1 MLPDAQKRITKI
13 AWFIMIRLP
22 ILIFLFSM
30 LVKVYAGSAIAKDFQ
45 RASISEIVEQLK
57 FLSLNIS
64 SKDDLHFEW
73 MNLTFNLEQT
83 PILPKKYY
91 SLLKRFRDHA
101 AHNLQPSS
109 AFRSRLLKILNKH
122 IRGRLPDKS
131 KFMIKFSEENILEN
145 FMERFPRAIRL
156 HPKLLWVVFSS
167 SSDGQQLNTFGG
179 TFTHIEKDSNLIM
192 EPVVEEGT
200 EQLPPELWGVDRIGT
215 KVAWQNGFKGSG
227 VIVAVVDSGVN
238 HNHSAIRD
246 RMWINS
252 LELHG
257 KSGFDDDG
265 NGYVDD
271 IHGYNFFNLNSDS
284 MDYNGHGSHVAGT
297 IAGWEPTINFYGVA
311 PQSRIMAVKT
321 HNSRGLSSRRAVV
334 EGILYAADNGAQVIN
349 CSWSGAPEAANWSQ
363 LLHDAIEYANQKGA
377 LVVAAA
383 GNKGNYNDANPVY
396 PACYQNVI
404 SVAATAYIADNI
416 ASFSNYG
423 IRTVHVAAPGSAIYS
438 IAHEEGHYMR
448 ASGTSMAAPH
458 VSGAAA
464 LIIQKL
470 QENRNRQV
478 TADEVKQLLM
488 DQAIPVPGTENKVAT
503 GIISLENL

>member
-1 MLPDAQKRITKI
+1 M
-13 AWFIMIRLP
+13 
-22 ILIFLFSM
+22 
-30 LVKVYAGSAIAKDFQ
+30 KVPAGIGRAPSSPK
-45 RASISEIVEQLK
+45 ASIPVIIEQLK
-57 FLSLNIS
+57 FLNLNIS
-64 SKDDLHFEW
+64 RKDDLQIEW
-73 MNLTFNLEQT
+73 RNLALHLERT
-83 PILPKKYY
+83 PIFPKKYRL
-91 SLLKRFRDHA
+91 LLKNFRDHA
-101 AHNLQPSS
+101 VKRFEPSS
-109 AFRSRLLKILNKH
+109 KFRSKLLASLDQH
-122 IRGRLPDKS
+122 IKGVLPDNH
-131 KFMIKFSEENILEN
+131 KFIIKFSDENVLQT
-145 FMERFPRAIRL
+145 FLVQFPRAKRL
-156 HPKLLWVVFSS
+156 HSKLLWVLFSAS
-167 SSDGQQLNTFGG
+167 NKSRKINTFDGY
-179 TFTHIEKDSNLIM
+179 FVRIEKDSDILM
-192 EPVVEEGT
+192 EPVIEERVV
-200 EQLPPELWGVDRIGT
+200 QLPPKSWGVDRIGT
-215 KVAWQNGFKGSG
+215 KVAWQNGLKGDG
-227 VIVAVVDSGVN
+227 IIVAVVDSGVN

-246 RMWINS
+246 RMWVNS
-252 LELHG
+252 VELHG
-257 KSGFDDDG
+257 EPGLDDDG
-265 NGYVDD
+265 NGYIDD
-271 IHGYNFFNLNSDS
+271 IYGYDFFSLNSDS

-311 PQSRIMAVKT
+311 PRSRIMSVKT
-321 HNSRGLSSRRAVV
+321 HNSRGLSSKRAVV

-363 LLHDAIEYANQKGA
+363 LLHDAIEYASQKGA

-383 GNKGNYNDANPVY
+383 GNKANYNDANPVY

-438 IAHEEGHYMR
+438 IAHEEGQYMR

-470 QENRNRQV
+470 QESLNRQV

-488 DQAIPVPGTENKVAT
+488 NHAIAVPGTENKVAT

>member
-1 MLPDAQKRITKI
+1 MSK
-13 AWFIMIRLP
+13 LP
-22 ILIFLFSM
+22 ILILLFSS
-30 LVKVYAGSAIAKDFQ
+30 LVQVCAGNFTSKVFK
-45 RASISEIVEQLK
+45 RASIPEIIEQIK
-57 FLSLNIS
+57 FLNLNIS
-64 SKDDLHFEW
+64 RMDDLDIEW
-73 MNLTFNLEQT
+73 VDLAFNLEQT
-83 PILPKKYY
+83 PILPNKYH
-91 SLLKRFRDHA
+91 SLLKHLRDYA
-101 AHNLQPSS
+101 THNLQTSS
-109 AFRSRLLKILNKH
+109 MFRSKLLKTLNRH
-122 IRGRLPDKS
+122 IRGRLPSNS
-131 KFMIKFSEENILEN
+131 KFMIKFSEENVLEN
-145 FMERFPRAIRL
+145 FMERFPRVRRL

-167 SSDGQQLNTFGG
+167 IPEGQQINTFSGS
-179 TFTHIEKDSNLIM
+179 FTHIEKDSDIFI
-192 EPVVEEGT
+192 EPVVEDGA

-215 KVAWQNGFKGSG
+215 KVAWQNGFTGGG
-227 VIVAVVDSGVN
+227 VTVAVVDSGVN

-252 LELHG
+252 LELNG
-257 KSGFDDDG
+257 KTGLDDDG

-271 IHGYNFFNLNSDS
+271 IYGYNFFNLTSDS

-297 IAGWEPTINFYGVA
+297 IAGWEPTIDFYGVA

-349 CSWSGAPEAANWSQ
+349 CSWSGPPEAANWSQ
-363 LLHDAIEYANQKGA
+363 LLHDAIEYASQKGA

-416 ASFSNYG
+416 ASFSNFG
-423 IRTVHVAAPGSAIYS
+423 TRTVHVAAPGSAIYS
-438 IAHEEGHYMR
+438 MTHEEGYYMR

-458 VSGAAA
+458 VAGAAA

-470 QENRNRQV
+470 QESLQRQV
-478 TADEVKQLLM
+478 TSDEVKQLLM